1 MAGTAVR
8 NISGAL
14 ESPMWSAGWAE
25 EGVLRLRR
33 MKTRSGESI
42 SSFYSTRVTTSPN
55 LPTDPP
61 SLIITD
67 SNLAPRT
74 THAHLQLTTRGAFK
88 VIREE
93 KSARAEGPFCGRITI
108 LSLSSACFNSGFVTL
123 NHFWFLVNI
132 SLVPPGVSVS
142 FCMSWTPTFLFI
154 L

>member
-1 MAGTAVR
+1 
-8 NISGAL
+8 
-14 ESPMWSAGWAE
+14 
-25 EGVLRLRR
+25 

-74 THAHLQLTTRGAFK
+74 THVHLQLTTRGTFK

-108 LSLSSACFNSGFVTL
+108 LSSCNGYVKGIGEKGVKGEERDRKYPQRKSS
-123 NHFWFLVNI
+123 FL
-132 SLVPPGVSVS
+132 LCP
-142 FCMSWTPTFLFI
+142 FFLF
-154 L
+154 LPAAEPEGVQLKGK